1 MQNQPKISVILSVF
15 NGKNYVQEA
24 IESVLAQDYPNVEL
38 VLVNDGSTDET
49 ADILQGYLDQ
59 AIIITQMNH
68 GLGAGRNAG
77 IQAASGDYLSFI
89 DHDDLWERGKLSQ
102 QMAAMN
108 SVEQDLIVFSHV
120 QQFVCST
127 LSADERSC
135 LRVPEEPMPGFIAGT
150 MLLSRARFN
159 EVGEFFAINQVGEFV
174 DWYLRAQ
181 EKQIPVQMM
190 PQVLLH
196 RRIHRTNMGRQAEA
210 YQRTAYLRILKAGLV
225 RKRSAA
231 LSHE

>member
-1 MQNQPKISVILSVF
+1 MQNQPKISVILSVH
-15 NGKNYVQEA
+15 NGQNYVQEA

-49 ADILQGYLDQ
+49 AVVLHVFSDR
-59 AIIITQMNH
+59 AVIITQTNQ

-77 IQAASGDYLSFI
+77 IRAASGDYLSFI
-89 DHDDLWERGKLSQ
+89 DHDDLWEPGKLSQ
-102 QMAAMN
+102 QMAVMN
-108 SVEQDLIVFSHV
+108 SAEHDLIVFSHV

-127 LSADERSC
+127 LNAVERSF
-135 LRVPEEPMPGFIAGT
+135 LRVPEEPMPGFVAGA

-196 RRIHRTNMGRQAEA
+196 RRIHKTNMGRQPEI
-210 YQRTAYLRILKAGLV
+210 YQRQGYLKILKAGLD

-231 LSHE
+231 LPHE